1 MAAGGSPP
9 PLVTPTNHTH
19 VQVLVV
25 AMVLPRVVCS
35 IVVLVN
41 KSRVVRIQVVCIP
54 SLVIIHRLPLM
65 VCALVVVLIVVVVVG
80 VGCLRWVGRGSTLCW
95 GGYGWYRH
103 RCCLL
108 VYRMWV
114 LVMYI
119 LMVYRSGRCV
129 HGHGGSVDRR
139 WGGNWGRDGS
149 SRGGSACRGLL
160 LLLGLRGSGRE
171 VVQQGIVPLGFG
183 L

>member
-1 MAAGGSPP
+1 
-9 PLVTPTNHTH
+9 
-19 VQVLVV
+19 
-25 AMVLPRVVCS
+25 MVLPRVVCS

-54 SLVIIHRLPLM
+54 SLVILRRLPLM

-95 GGYGWYRH
+95 GGYGWYWH

-108 VYRMWV
+108 VYRMCV

-171 VVQQGIVPLGFG
+171 VVQQGIMPLGFG

>member
-1 MAAGGSPP
+1 MQDMFMK
-9 PLVTPTNHTH
+9 HTY

-35 IVVLVN
+35 IVVLIHETG
-41 KSRVVRIQVVCIP
+41 VVCIQVVCIP
-54 SLVIIHRLPLM
+54 ALVIVRRLPLM
-65 VCALVVVLIVVVVVG
+65 VCALVVVLVVIVVVG
-80 VGCLRWVGRGSTLCW
+80 VGGLRRVGRGSTLCW

-103 RCCLL
+103 RSCLL
-108 VYRMWV
+108 VYRMGV

-119 LMVYRSGRCV
+119 LVMYRSGRCV
-129 HGHGGSVDRR
+129 HGHWGSVNWR
-139 WGGNWGRDGS
+139 WGGDWGWDGS

-160 LLLGLRGSGRE
+160 LLLGLRVGGRE
-171 VVQQGIVPLGFG
+171 VVQQGIVLLGLG